1 LGGNDAGATGALGS
15 GGRDAAAGTW
25 VISVEYCT
33 CEDYA
38 APAKAQYF
46 CRHRLSAA
54 IEVHRVV
61 TLTLYEPVMAET
73 DAPRRNLLATLALA
87 DPSDLA
93 ARWEAFAPKPAHTV
107 VRGPETGLVMVR
119 GRIGGGGAS
128 FNVGE
133 ATMTRCVV
141 RLESGEVGF
150 GHVLGR
156 DGDRA
161 RLVALLD
168 ALCQAPAH
176 AGRVREEVIA
186 PLAAARQAERR
197 RDAEE
202 VAATRVDF
210 FTMARGED

>member
-1 LGGNDAGATGALGS
+1 MADDDAADR
-15 GGRDAAAGTW
+15 RDALAILAL
-25 VISVEYCT
+25 
-33 CEDYA
+33 A
-38 APAKAQYF
+38 APA
-46 CRHRLSAA
+46 
-54 IEVHRVV
+54 
-61 TLTLYEPVMAET
+61 
-73 DAPRRNLLATLALA
+73 
-87 DPSDLA
+87 DLA
-93 ARWEAFAPKPAHTV
+93 ARWEAFAPQPAHEV

-119 GRIGGGGAS
+119 GRIGGGGAP

-156 DGDRA
+156 DGEHA

-168 ALCQAPAH
+168 A
-176 AGRVREEVIA
+176 AGQHPELAARVREEVIA
-186 PLAAARQAERR
+186 PLAAAREEAAR